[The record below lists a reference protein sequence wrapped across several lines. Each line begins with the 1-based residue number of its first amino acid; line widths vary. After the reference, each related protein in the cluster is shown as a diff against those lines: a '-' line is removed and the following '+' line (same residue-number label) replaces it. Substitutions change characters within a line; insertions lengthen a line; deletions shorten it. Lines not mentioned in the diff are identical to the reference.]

1 MNIKGSNN
9 IHITDNSNNQLMIL
23 NNTLIEIK
31 KPLKCFEPVE
41 FIGDCIIPNYLNIDE
56 INALI
61 NGLSIPPSNQ
71 HTIRTANIHFMDV
84 DNVNTFNLNIF
95 GAQMVKFKDDINNDL
110 LDISHFI
117 TTMYRPLSCLMN
129 VNIGGDLVVSGDL
142 TATNIYNK
150 DVIDAKLLLKQDVID
165 VFTKQKSITFYLLH
179 III

>member
-1 MNIKGSNN
+1 MN
-9 IHITDNSNNQLMIL
+9 L
-23 NNTLIEIK
+23 NTNLIEVFSPMVINN
-31 KPLKCFEPVE
+31 PVE
-41 FIGDCIIPNYLNIDE
+41 FKQDCIIPNYLNIDE

-71 HTIRTANIHFMDV
+71 HTVRTANIHFMDV
-84 DNVNTFNLNIF
+84 DNVNTFNLNRF

-117 TTMYRPLSCLMN
+117 TTLYRPLSCLMN

-142 TATNIYNK
+142 TATNMYNK

-165 VFTKQKSITFYLLH
+165 VFTKTEINNILSTSYYNRIQN
-179 III
+179 

>member
-1 MNIKGSNN
+1 EIKKPLKCHQPVEFIGDCIIPNYLNVDQINGLISNLNIPALNNHTVNCANINFMDVDSTGQNVLNIKGSNN
-9 IHITDNSNNQLMIL
+9 INIKDISNNELMIL

-31 KPLKCFEPVE
+31 KPLKCHQPVE
-41 FIGDCIIPNYLNIDE
+41 FIGDCIIPNYLNIDQ

-110 LDISHFI
+110 L
-117 TTMYRPLSCLMN
+117 
-129 VNIGGDLVVSGDL
+129 
-142 TATNIYNK
+142 
-150 DVIDAKLLLKQDVID
+150 
-165 VFTKQKSITFYLLH
+165 
-179 III
+179 